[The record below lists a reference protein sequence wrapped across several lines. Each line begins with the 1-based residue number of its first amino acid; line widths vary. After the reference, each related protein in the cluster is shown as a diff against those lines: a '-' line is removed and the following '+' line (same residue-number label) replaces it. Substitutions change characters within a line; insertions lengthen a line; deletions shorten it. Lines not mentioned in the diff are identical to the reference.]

1 MSAAPKDSAT
11 PIIFNPMDPAFIR
24 NPYPFYRM
32 LREREPL
39 HRSPLG
45 FVIATRH
52 ADVALILRDR
62 RFGKNFRERMLK
74 RNGPNALNEV
84 AYRGLELMMLT
95 RDPPDHTRLR
105 GLVTKA
111 FTAKR
116 VEEMRPRIQSLV
128 DGLIDTVIDRGQM
141 DIMKEFAHQLPVMVI
156 CDMLGIPEE
165 DRAPFL
171 ESSRIVGRILDPVP
185 LARAELDRAN
195 ASSLEQAAY
204 FTDLFDRRRRDP
216 KDDLITHLVQAEEAG
231 DRLSNEELFANV
243 QLLFGAG
250 HETTTNTIGNGLLAL
265 HRNPDQLALLKA
277 DSSLIP
283 NAVEEILRY
292 DSSVQMTGR
301 SPMEDVEIDG
311 MKIERG
317 DGIICLLGAGNRDPA
332 AHRDPDALDVR
343 RKDPR
348 PISFG
353 GGIHHCLGAQ
363 LARIETEIVFETLFR
378 RLPDMELPTR
388 DEPDWRMTFT
398 LRGLNSL
405 PATWKN

>member
-1 MSAAPKDSAT
+1 
-11 PIIFNPMDPAFIR
+11 
-24 NPYPFYRM
+24 
-32 LREREPL
+32 
-39 HRSPLG
+39 
-45 FVIATRH
+45 
-52 ADVALILRDR
+52 
-62 RFGKNFRERMLK
+62 
-74 RNGPNALNEV
+74 
-84 AYRGLELMMLT
+84 
-95 RDPPDHTRLR
+95 
-105 GLVTKA
+105 
-111 FTAKR
+111 
-116 VEEMRPRIQSLV
+116 
-128 DGLIDTVIDRGQM
+128 M

-185 LARAELDRAN
+185 LAREELDRAN
-195 ASSLEQAAY
+195 ASSLEQSAY

-265 HRNPDQLALLKA
+265 YRNRDQLALLKA
-277 DSSLIP
+277 DKSLIP
-283 NAVEEILRY
+283 NAVEEVLRY

-317 DGIICLLGAGNRDPA
+317 DGIICLLGAGNHDPA
-332 AHRDPDALDVR
+332 AHQNPDDFDVR

-348 PISFG
+348 PLSFG

-378 RLPDMELPTR
+378 RLPSMELTAV
-388 DEPDWRMTFT
+388 DKPDWRQTFT